1 MTLKKIFTLAYA
13 VTIIF
18 SLSSTCFAQKQPE
31 TKILYLKT
39 KENPQINL
47 FVANCKNVLAH
58 TDKKPRVLE
67 LDLNDPNL
75 SIPAVF
81 SETIKKLKKQKID
94 MILALDFAPAINIAK
109 HFPDTPVICSMIP
122 KEDSEFL
129 KLANNK
135 STGVATEV
143 FLKEKFAFLKKIS
156 PLAKQVGLL
165 YKPQKYNQPI
175 LNAKIAARENDIE
188 LVLIPATDQAKMLES
203 INTQIGNLDA
213 ITLLPGSDLSYPI
226 ELIKY
231 ITAICAENNKIFIG
245 WHPQHISEG
254 ALFSVYPDIYHMS
267 ERCGL
272 IMKRIQEAESPTAIS
287 FEINKKF
294 FLSYNLTIGKQLEIE
309 IDETLLEEID
319 NLSE

>member
-1 MTLKKIFTLAYA
+1 MTFKKFFTLACA
-13 VTIIF
+13 VTIFFTLSDKCF
-18 SLSSTCFAQKQPE
+18 SQNKPE

-39 KENPQINL
+39 KENPQVNL

-58 TDKKPRVLE
+58 TDKKPNVLE

-81 SETIKKLKKQKID
+81 SETIKKVKSQKID
-94 MILALDFAPAINIAK
+94 MILSLNFAPAINIAK

-135 STGVATEV
+135 TTGVATEV
-143 FLKEKFAFLKKIS
+143 FLKEKFAFLKKIA
-156 PLAKQVGLL
+156 PDVKQIGLL
-165 YKPQKYNQPI
+165 YRPQKYKQPV

-188 LVLIPATDQAKMLES
+188 LILIPATNQAKMLES
-203 INTQIGNLDA
+203 INTQIQKLDA

-231 ITAICAENNKIFIG
+231 ITAICAENSKIFIG
-245 WHPQHISEG
+245 WEPKHISEG
-254 ALFSVYPDIYHMS
+254 ALFSIYPDIYSMS
-267 ERCGL
+267 EKCGL
-272 IMKRIQEAESPTAIS
+272 IMKRIQEAESPTAIN

-294 FLSYNLTIGKQLEIE
+294 FLSYNLTIGKQLDIE
-309 IDETLLEEID
+309 IDEDTLNKID
-319 NLSE
+319 IFSE